1 MSAQEMARIS
11 VSSALASVGS
21 ETMKIR
27 VATPVMNWPMIALA
41 RRSRS
46 VRAVTTTHYQPRHEA
61 VGVRLPAMSEE
72 TFRKI
77 AMQVR
82 TWGRWGADDEIGTLN
97 FITPEAVPAACRL
110 PSTGKVCARGRAV
123 H

>member
-46 VRAVTTTHYQPRHEA
+46 VRAVTTTHYQPRREA

-72 TFRKI
+72 TLRKI

-82 TWGRWGADDEIGTLN
+82 NWGRWGADDEIGTLN
-97 FITPEAVPAACRL
+97 FITPEAVAAACRL
-110 PSTGKVCARGRAV
+110 ATHGRVDVLGTLA